1 MKYVQPKPFF
11 EEKGERAVL
20 LLHGFTG
27 NSADVRLLGR
37 YLGERGYTT
46 IAPHYAGHGVPPEQ
60 LIETGPRDW
69 WRDVIDAYDRLKENG
84 YEQIAVAG
92 LSLGGVFSLK
102 LSMERPTLG
111 VVPMCAPMSMESTDL
126 MYEGV
131 LQYAKR
137 YKTYE
142 GKPTETIEREVDK
155 LREQSMPSLSDLRA
169 LVYDVRDRLEDVF
182 APTFLV
188 QGKLDQVIDIESANV
203 IEQTISSAQK
213 TMKWY
218 ERSGH
223 VITIGPEREQ
233 LYEDIYQFLE
243 TLDWTI

>member
-84 YEQIAVAG
+84 YTNCGRWLIARRR
-92 LSLGGVFSLK
+92 FFLK
-102 LSMERPTLG
+102 VKYGASDARCRPD
-111 VVPMCAPMSMESTDL
+111 VCAD
-126 MYEGV
+126 
-131 LQYAKR
+131 
-137 YKTYE
+137 
-142 GKPTETIEREVDK
+142 VDGI
-155 LREQSMPSLSDLRA
+155 
-169 LVYDVRDRLEDVF
+169 DRF
-182 APTFLV
+182 
-188 QGKLDQVIDIESANV
+188 NV
-203 IEQTISSAQK
+203 
-213 TMKWY
+213 
-218 ERSGH
+218 
-223 VITIGPEREQ
+223 
-233 LYEDIYQFLE
+233 
-243 TLDWTI
+243 